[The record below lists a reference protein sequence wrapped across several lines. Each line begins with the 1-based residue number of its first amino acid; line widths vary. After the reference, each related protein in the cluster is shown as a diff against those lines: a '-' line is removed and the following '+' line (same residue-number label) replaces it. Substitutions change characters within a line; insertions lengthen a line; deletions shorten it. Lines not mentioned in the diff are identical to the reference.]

1 MLLLKAELKWR
12 LLERKKERNHLE
24 LEDIETF
31 LMLNEYPKMIKE
43 WGARSNSKRSCEN
56 FLFKNGKFLYKS
68 QRVVVISK
76 QQQL

>member
-1 MLLLKAELKWR
+1 
-12 LLERKKERNHLE
+12 
-24 LEDIETF
+24 
-31 LMLNEYPKMIKE
+31 MLNEYPKMIKE

-76 QQQL
+76 QQLEILKDIHKGVGQSTHSKAMASHKGRVSAIQK